1 MRKTLILLSAL
12 FLTACS
18 NLSIDEMREQLP
30 PKTYT
35 SERAPDDFT
44 ECVVG
49 VFNSNARG
57 FEMIRFDGAKS
68 FRQGNRTTIT
78 AETGFP
84 MYILDV
90 TTIGGGDGGSLIQER
105 NLVRMPIGY
114 LKRFQ
119 DLTKTC
125 LL

>member
-1 MRKTLILLSAL
+1 MRKSLLLLSAL
-12 FLTACS
+12 LLTACS

-30 PKTYT
+30 AKSFT
-35 SERAPDDFT
+35 SERTPEDFT

-84 MYILDV
+84 MYVLDV
-90 TTIGGGDGGSLIQER
+90 TSIGGGGTGSLIQER
-105 NLVRMPIGY
+105 NLERMPIGY
-114 LKRFQ
+114 LERFQ
-119 DLTKTC
+119 GLTKTC

>member
-1 MRKTLILLSAL
+1 MRKSLLLLSAL
-12 FLTACS
+12 LLTACTTM
-18 NLSIDEMREQLP
+18 SIDEMREQLP
-30 PKTYT
+30 AKTYT

-90 TTIGGGDGGSLIQER
+90 ISIGGGGTGSLIQER
-105 NLVRMPIGY
+105 NLDKMPIGY

-119 DLTKTC
+119 GLTKTC